1 MLASKGQKLIII
13 VVELKTVIDLP
24 LRKASLLCYEKEK

>member
-13 VVELKTVIDLP
+13 VVELKPVIDLP
-24 LRKASLLCYEKEK
+24 LRKASCSVL